1 MKTRSSGILVLMF
14 LFVFSMT
21 SFAGTYDKL
30 WKEVEKAQN
39 NGLPQTAIKY
49 TEDIFRK
56 AEAEKNSGQML
67 KAYTARAGYRQS
79 IAPDSFYVDLKKL
92 EQWATTTTIPE
103 DCAVLH
109 TLIAKTYSDYASQN
123 QYNLLWRTDVVD
135 TPSDDMREWSK
146 NQFVQKVLDH
156 SHAALE
162 DSVHLFALSTQ
173 KYIPFVKQQEY
184 SRYYHH
190 NVYHLL
196 ASYAV
201 GSMKNIS
208 ALMPDTVVTKEIA
221 DVYLSLNKMYR
232 KQDNKD
238 ALVLLALEGLEWRK
252 GTGGISSDTYLTNIG
267 HLITLSGSREVI
279 VEAYLAKARELFD
292 RNKKTEALQVCKD
305 VIAKYPKY
313 ERINAV
319 KELQEQILSPSLS
332 VNMPAI
338 MYPGDTLSL
347 RVYHTNL
354 DGFSVHLYK
363 VDLPGSSP
371 LLADIQKEQNR
382 KKYTKKIS
390 SQHFNLVRPVDY
402 LQADTVC
409 RLVTPQEGTYLVEIV
424 PDKATTTNQVS
435 QLLSVTRLTLLSR
448 TLPNNRFEAVVLDS
462 KSGQPVADATVQL
475 FTINKGNR
483 ILSKS
488 VTSNADGRAELDW
501 NTEYRHIGVEK
512 GTDNGYAIQ
521 WVRRGG
527 YIFSD
532 QQTENQVITLLT
544 DRSLYRPGQTVYLK
558 GIVYNQLSD
567 TANVVAGKEYT
578 VSLLDANNRE
588 INKATLRT
596 NDFGSFTTE
605 FVLPSGGLN
614 GVYSL
619 RAEDTWVSFRVEE
632 YKRPTFEIT
641 LNKPEGS
648 YKTGDAIKL
657 TGLAKTYS
665 GVPVQELPV
674 QYVVTRSMYG
684 WWGQYYNA
692 NTTIDSGEA
701 QLNDAGEFTL
711 PITLKPDKDYALD
724 YGYYIFSISATIT
737 NVAGETQTTTT
748 TVAAGNRSLLLSV
761 DMPGLMNKDEDIKL
775 TFNARNLNNQPV
787 SVKGEYKL
795 YPFTDYK
802 SGKLAKDPA
811 YTGTFTSNTNTTL
824 TEWKSLPSGVY
835 KLMLTAKDEQG
846 REATYEAE
854 TVLFSLNDK
863 SPAKKVGIW
872 YYGINTQFDASQ
884 SAEFIF
890 GTSDKDAYVLMDVFS
905 GTKRLESRSLRLS
918 DSVMRFTYPYKEE
931 YGDGL
936 SITFC
941 YVKDGRPYTQQVNL
955 SKKMPD
961 KRLKLSWS
969 VFRDKLRPGQ
979 QEEWKLTIQKPDST
993 FADAELLATMYDASL
1008 DQIWKHEQLLDVHYS
1023 RMIPSRI
1030 LDTYYAGNRYYNF
1043 WFKQKQYTYPQML
1056 FDIFWM
1062 DQPGVNLQMANGGI
1076 MVRGYGSSKQMSR
1089 TGAVML
1095 KDDMA
1100 SAAESGMLLEVADL
1114 AEYSVD
1120 QDKASAVDNITEK
1133 LPEPTGDLRTN
1144 FAETA
1149 FFYPQLRTNE
1159 KGEVVV
1165 AFTMPESLT
1174 RWNFKGYAHTKG
1186 MMNGM
1191 INSQA
1196 VTSKE
1201 FMLTPNLP
1209 RFVRVG
1215 DKTSVSASVANLTEN
1230 AIKGNV
1236 VFTLFDPLT
1245 EKVIAVQKQK
1255 FTAEAG
1261 KTMGVNFTFAA
1272 TDKYDLLGCRIVAEG
1287 GSFSDGEQ
1295 HLLPVLSNKERVI
1308 ETIAMPVR
1316 GNQTREFS
1324 LAELFNNNSKTATDR
1339 SLTVEFSGNP
1349 AWYAVQALPSLS
1361 MPTNDNAISWATA
1374 YYANTLAAYIMNSQ
1388 PRIKAV
1394 FDAWKKQGGTKE
1406 TFLSNLQKNQ
1416 DVKNILL
1423 EESPWIMEAKT
1434 EQEQKERIATLFDLN
1449 NIQNN
1454 NITALNKLNDLQLTD
1469 GSWTWYKGMNG
1480 SRYITNYVLQQ
1491 LVRLSAMTGKPLD
1504 EDALAMRNRAF
1515 NYLHKEALNEYNLI
1529 RKSEQKGS
1537 KSTGVSGNTLQY
1549 LYLVAISEEAIPA
1562 GNKAAY
1568 DYFLNKVKENISSK
1582 GMVEKAVS
1590 AVILQK
1596 AGRQADAK
1604 AFIAS
1609 LKEYTTQTD
1618 EQGMFFAFN
1627 EDPYS
1632 WSGLK
1637 VPAHVAVME
1646 AMDMAGNDAAA
1657 VEEMKLWLLKQKQT
1671 QQWDS
1676 PVSTANAVYA
1686 LLYRGTSL
1694 IENQGDVRITLGGK
1708 VMETLAPMNSTV
1720 PGIAYIKETIT
1731 DKSDLS
1737 KIKKVVVEKRDA
1749 GIAWGA
1755 VYAQYEEDI
1764 DKVTSHSEGLQVEK
1778 KLYVERV
1785 VGDKKELLP
1794 INADNGLKVG
1804 DKVVSRITIKL
1815 DRSMDFVQLKD
1826 QRGACFE
1833 PIGNLSGYVWNRNTG
1848 YYVAVKDASTNFFF
1862 DSLSKGVYVLEHSYR
1877 VSRTGTYES
1886 GLAVIQSAYAPEYA
1900 AHSAS
1905 VELNVEN

>member
-1 MKTRSSGILVLMF
+1 MKTRTIWFIIVILSLCMNTEM
-14 LFVFSMT
+14 LH
-21 SFAGTYDKL
+21 AQTYDKL
-30 WKEVEKAQN
+30 WKEVEKAQEK
-39 NGLPQTAIKY
+39 GLPQTAIKY
-49 TEDIFRK
+49 TEDIYRK
-56 AEAEKNSGQML
+56 AESEKNSGQML
-67 KAYTARAGYRQS
+67 KAYTARASYRQS

-92 EQWATTTTIPE
+92 EQWAITTTIPE

-109 TLIAKTYSDYASQN
+109 TLIAKAYSDYASQN
-123 QYNLLWRTDVVD
+123 QYSLFQRTDVVD
-135 TPSDDMREWSK
+135 TPADDMREWSK

-156 SHAALE
+156 THAALE

-196 ASYAV
+196 ASY
-201 GSMKNIS
+201 GMSSIMNIS
-208 ALMPDTVVTKEIA
+208 SLIPDTVVTKTIA
-221 DVYLSLNKMYR
+221 DIYSSLNRMYR
-232 KQDNKD
+232 KQDNRD
-238 ALVLLALEGLEWRK
+238 ALLLLALEGLQWRK
-252 GTGGISSDTYLTNIG
+252 GTGGISADTYLTNIG
-267 HLITLSGSREVI
+267 HLIKLSGDRAIS
-279 VEAYLAKARELFD
+279 VEAYLAKARELLVQD
-292 RNKKTEALQVCKD
+292 KKVEALQVCKD
-305 VIAKYPKY
+305 AIAKFPKY
-313 ERINAV
+313 ERVNAV
-319 KELQEQILSPSLS
+319 KELQDQILNPSLS

-338 MYPGDTLSL
+338 VYPGDTLSL
-347 RVYHTNL
+347 QVYHTNL
-354 DGFSVHLYK
+354 DGFTVHIYK

-371 LLADIQKEQNR
+371 LLSDIQNDKNR
-382 KKYTKKIS
+382 SKYTKKIS
-390 SQHFNLVRPVDY
+390 SQHFNLVRPANY
-402 LQADTVC
+402 QQADTIC
-409 RLVTPQEGTYLVEIV
+409 ELVSPQEGTYLVEIV
-424 PDKATTTNQVS
+424 PDKATTSNQQA
-435 QLLSVTRLTLLSR
+435 QLLSVSRLSLLSR
-448 TLPNNRFEAVVLDS
+448 ALPNNRFEAVVLDS
-462 KSGQPVADATVQL
+462 KSGQPVSDATIQL

-483 ILSKS
+483 ILSQS
-488 VTSNADGRAELDW
+488 VTSNADGRAEMAW
-501 NTEYRHIGVEK
+501 NPDYRYIGVEK
-512 GTDNGYAIQ
+512 DTDKGYALQ

-527 YIFSD
+527 YMFSNRK
-532 QQTENQVITLLT
+532 TENEVITLLT

-567 TANVVAGKEYT
+567 TANVVVGKEHT
-578 VSLLDANNRE
+578 VSLLDANGRE

-596 NDFGSFTTE
+596 NDFGSFTAE

-614 GVYSL
+614 GMYAL
-619 RAEDTWVSFRVEE
+619 RTGNNQIGFRVEE
-632 YKRPTFEIT
+632 YKRPTFEVT

-648 YKTGDAIKL
+648 YKLGDAIKL
-657 TGLAKTYS
+657 SGSVKTYS

-674 QYVVTRSMYG
+674 QYVVTRSLYG
-684 WWGQYYNA
+684 WWGQYYSA
-692 NTTIDSGEA
+692 NITVDSGEA

-711 PITLKPDKDYALD
+711 PVTLKPDKDYALD
-724 YGYYIFSISATIT
+724 YGYYIYRVSATVT

-748 TVAAGNRSLLLSV
+748 TVAAGNRSLLLSI
-761 DMPGLMNKDEDIKL
+761 DMPQSINKDAEIKL
-775 TFNARNLNNQPV
+775 TFGARNLNDQPV

-795 YPFTDYK
+795 YSFTDYK
-802 SGKLAKDPA
+802 SGKVAKDPA
-811 YTGTFTSNTNTTL
+811 YTGTFTSNVNTAL
-824 TEWKSLPSGVY
+824 SEWKSLPSGVY
-835 KLMLTAKDEQG
+835 KLILTAKDEQG
-846 REATYEAE
+846 REATYETE
-854 TVLFSLNDK
+854 TILFSIHDK
-863 SPAKKVGIW
+863 SPAKKGGIW
-872 YYGINTQFDASQ
+872 YYGINTEFNTSQ
-884 SAEFIF
+884 PADFIF
-890 GTSDKDAYVLMDVFS
+890 GTSDKDAYILMDVFS
-905 GTKRLESRSLRLS
+905 GDKRLESRSLHLS

-941 YVKDGRPYTQQVNL
+941 YVKNGESYTQLVALQ
-955 SKKMPD
+955 KKMPE
-961 KRLKLSWS
+961 KELKLSWS

-979 QEEWKLTIQKPDST
+979 QEEWKLTIQNPDGT

-1008 DQIWKHEQLLDVHYS
+1008 DQIWKRDQLLKVYYS
-1023 RMIPSRI
+1023 RMLPSTRW
-1030 LDTYYAGNRYYNF
+1030 DTYRMGGRYYNF
-1043 WFKQKQYTYPQML
+1043 WFKQKQYVYPQLL

-1062 DQPGVNLQMANGGI
+1062 DEPEAILGLNNGV
-1076 MVRGYGSSKQMSR
+1076 MVVGYGTAKQMSR
-1089 TGAVML
+1089 TGGVMMKSDL
-1095 KDDMA
+1095 
-1100 SAAESGMLLEVADL
+1100 SAPAPEAAAFAENLVTVEDIADQQL
-1114 AEYSVD
+1114 S
-1120 QDKASAVDNITEK
+1120 
-1133 LPEPTGDLRTN
+1133 EPTEDLRTN

-1159 KGEVVV
+1159 KGEVVI

-1174 RWNFKGYAHTKG
+1174 RWSFNGYAHTKG
-1186 MMNGM
+1186 MLTGVL
-1191 INSQA
+1191 NSEV

-1215 DKTSVSASVANLTEN
+1215 DKTSVSASITNLTEN
-1230 AIKGNV
+1230 EVKGNV

-1255 FTAEAG
+1255 FTSEAG

-1308 ETIAMPVR
+1308 ETVAMPIR

-1374 YYANTLAAYIMNSQ
+1374 YYANTLAAYIMNTQ
-1388 PRIKAV
+1388 PRIKTI

-1423 EESPWIMEAKT
+1423 EESPWIMEATT

-1480 SRYITNYVLQQ
+1480 NRYITNYVLQQ
-1491 LVRLSAMTGKPLD
+1491 LVRLSNMTGKALD
-1504 EDALAMRNRAF
+1504 GDAIAMRDRAF
-1515 NYLHKEALNEYNLI
+1515 AYLHKEALNEYNAI
-1529 RKSEQKGS
+1529 RKGSEAMQPS
-1537 KSTGVSGNTLQY
+1537 FNTLQY
-1549 LYLVAISEEAIPA
+1549 LYLVAVSGETIPA
-1562 GNKAAY
+1562 NNKAAY

-1582 GMVEKAVS
+1582 NIVVKAVS
-1590 AVILQK
+1590 AVVLQK

-1609 LKEYTTQTD
+1609 LKEYSTQTD
-1618 EQGMFFAFN
+1618 ELGMFFAFN

-1646 AMDMAGNDAAA
+1646 AMDVAGDEANA

-1671 QQWDS
+1671 QQWNS
-1676 PVSTANAVYA
+1676 PVSTVNAVYA
-1686 LLYRGTSL
+1686 LLYRGSSL

-1708 VMETLAPMNSTV
+1708 VMETLAPMNSA
-1720 PGIAYIKETIT
+1720 PLGIAYIKETIT

-1737 KIKKVVVEKRDA
+1737 KIKKAVVEKRDA

-1755 VYAQYEEDI
+1755 VYAQYEENI
-1764 DKVTSHSEGLQVEK
+1764 NKVTSYGEGLQVEK
-1778 KLYVERV
+1778 KLYVESI

-1794 INADNGLKVG
+1794 VNADNQLKVG

-1826 QRGACFE
+1826 QRSACFE
-1833 PIGNLSGYVWNRNTG
+1833 PVNNLSGYAWNRSTG
-1848 YYVAVKDASTNFFF
+1848 YYVAVKDASTNFYF
-1862 DSLSKGVYVLEHSYR
+1862 DSLSKGVYVLEYSYR
-1877 VSRTGTYES
+1877 VSRTGMYES

-1905 VELNVEN
+1905 TKVVIE